1 MPARMSAGIPEASVR
16 GAHVDDD
23 ELRAF
28 MRLQA
33 QQIAAQADQIKEL
46 ASLVRALA
54 PTQASAVVPTS
65 QIRFGELHDLYFE
78 TVAEKS
84 WAKSARDLMVAP
96 MRHFKDA
103 VAEEMK
109 RSDWTYYRDQ
119 IRKKQTT
126 RFGGPPSVGTRN
138 LELIRAKIILNWA
151 VTEERISRNPLTGVK
166 PEPKRPPRE
175 TTIPDEGVER
185 IQVACDPIMWAFIV
199 VGIDSG
205 MREGEVRGLRWMQ
218 IKPGG
223 RVSISWTKAKT
234 NRSRSVRLSQRA
246 SDALNALPR
255 GFGGYVFE
263 NPDTS
268 LPFSRTWFWER
279 WRSICVD
286 AKLEAAEGDGNVHY
300 HDGRHTFITRTVER
314 GTPLSVAMRAAG
326 HVTLSQVSRYFHLE
340 EHALDEMKAR
350 NDAAIGASRIGPKRV
365 EARGAHE
372 KSTADLK
379 KNIDG

>member
-1 MPARMSAGIPEASVR
+1 ME
-16 GAHVDDD
+16 DE

-28 MRLQA
+28 MRLQQ
-33 QQIAAQADQIKEL
+33 QQIALQAEQLKEL
-46 ASLVRALA
+46 ASLVRGLA
-54 PTQASAVVPTS
+54 PTQTAAVTPTNT
-65 QIRFGELHDLYFE
+65 ITFGELWDLYYE
-78 TVAEKS
+78 TVKEKS

-96 MRHFKDA
+96 LKHFKGK
-103 VAEEMK
+103 VVEEAK
-109 RSDWTYYRDQ
+109 RSDWSYYRDHV
-119 IRKKQTT
+119 RKKETT

-138 LELIRAKIILNWA
+138 LELVRMKIVCNWA
-151 VTEERISRNPLTGVK
+151 VSEEKISRNPFDGVK

-185 IQVACDPIMWAFIV
+185 IQVSCDPIMWAFIV

-205 MREGEVRGLRWMQ
+205 MREGEVRGLRWAQ

-223 RVSISWTKAKT
+223 RVAISWTRAKT
-234 NRSRSVRLSQRA
+234 KRSRSVRLSQRA
-246 SDALNALPR
+246 CDAVDALPR

-263 NPDTS
+263 NPDTA
-268 LPFSRTWFWER
+268 LPYSRTWFWER

-350 NDAAIGASRIGPKRV
+350 NDAAIDGGRMGPKRA
-365 EARGAHE
+365 ESRPPE
-372 KSTADLK
+372 QQSTAKLK
-379 KNIDG
+379 KIVDG

>member
-1 MPARMSAGIPEASVR
+1 MSVGRSVARDR
-16 GAHVDDD
+16 GPQRMDDE

-28 MRLQA
+28 MRLQQ
-33 QQIAAQADQIKEL
+33 QQIALQAEQITQL
-46 ASLVRALA
+46 VSLVRGLA
-54 PTQASAVVPTS
+54 PTQTPVVTPTNS
-65 QIRFGELHDLYFE
+65 LTFGDIWDLYFE
-78 TVAEKS
+78 TVREKS

-96 MRHFKDA
+96 LKHFRDK
-103 VAEEMK
+103 VIEEAK
-109 RSDWTYYRDQ
+109 RSDWTYYRDS

-138 LELIRAKIILNWA
+138 LELIRMKIICNWA
-151 VTEERISRNPLTGVK
+151 VNEERIARNPFDKVK
-166 PEPKRPPRE
+166 PEPKRQPRE

-185 IQVACDPIMWAFIV
+185 IQVSCEPIMWAFIV

-205 MREGEVRGLRWMQ
+205 MREGEVRGLRWDQ
-218 IKPGG
+218 IKSGG
-223 RVSISWTKAKT
+223 RVAVSWTRAKT
-234 NRSRSVRLSQRA
+234 KRSRSVRLSQRA
-246 SDALNALPR
+246 NDALNALPH

-350 NDAAIGASRIGPKRV
+350 NDAAIGARRVGPKRAD
-365 EARGAHE
+365 ARVPDE
-372 KSTADLK
+372 KSTTDLK
-379 KNIDG
+379 KLVDG